1 MNSTEPPQQRPEES
15 VTFVI
20 SKSTRNVFI
29 AKIVILLG
37 LTLLAGYWFARESAN
52 KYEKGRELTQ
62 EKYLERFDEYKGA
75 LLNAKQYDDNPL
87 FTTFIML
94 IVVSFLIGS
103 YELTA
108 LIIGFIIGK
117 VIRR

>member
-1 MNSTEPPQQRPEES
+1 MDSQETPQQRSDES
-15 VTFVI
+15 LSFVVK
-20 SKSTRNVFI
+20 KSTKNVFI
-29 AKIVILLG
+29 AKIIILVMLSFLG
-37 LTLLAGYWFARESAN
+37 GYFFAKDGAR

-75 LLNAKQYDDNPL
+75 LLNAKQYDNPAL
-87 FTTFIML
+87 ATFVMF

-108 LIIGFIIGK
+108 LIVGLIIGK
-117 VIRR
+117 LIRR

>member
-1 MNSTEPPQQRPEES
+1 MDSQGTPQQHSDES
-15 VTFVI
+15 LSFVVK
-20 SKSTRNVFI
+20 KSTKNVFI
-29 AKIVILLG
+29 AKVIILLSLSFLG
-37 LTLLAGYWFARESAN
+37 GYFFAKDGAR

-62 EKYLERFDEYKGA
+62 EQYLARFDEYKGA
-75 LLNAKQYDDNPL
+75 LLNAKQYDNPAL
-87 FTTFIML
+87 ATFVML

-117 VIRR
+117 LLRR

>member
-1 MNSTEPPQQRPEES
+1 MDSTETPQQPPEES
-15 VTFVI
+15 LTFI
-20 SKSTRNVFI
+20 IKRSSKNVFF
-29 AKIVILLG
+29 AKMIILLG
-37 LTLLAGYWFARESAN
+37 LTLLGGYFFTQDSAR
-52 KYEKGRELTQ
+52 KYERGRELTQ

-75 LLNAKQYDDNPL
+75 LLNAKQYDNQL
-87 FTTFIML
+87 LYTFVMF

-108 LIIGFIIGK
+108 LIIGFLIGK